1 MQQYREYRHVIQY
14 YEVDVYNQLRLNMME
29 NFLLNAAGLAAN
41 DENIGLD
48 RFYPQHISWVLT
60 HFTIELNY
68 IPLQGDTVIVTTW
81 IERNVHTFS
90 FRNYR
95 IGVVKKGSTTPITIG
110 EACSTWVLMDLIDR
124 KLVNMFAD
132 ADFSALETGE
142 SVSIEKT
149 KRLKPMAEQPDIE
162 IKRTIAYSD
171 LDYNGHCNSCKYL
184 EIFLDTYPDF
194 LQGLKCFRIDMVYT
208 KEVRLGENTT
218 VRFTKESDDMLR
230 FQMNTEAGL
239 DACNALITIQ

>member
-1 MQQYREYRHVIQY
+1 MQQYREYRHVVQY

-60 HFTIELNY
+60 HFSIEMNY

-95 IGVVKKGSTTPITIG
+95 IDVLKKGSTDPITIG

-124 KLVNMFAD
+124 KLVNMFSD

-149 KRLKPMAEQPDIE
+149 KRLKPMTEQPDIE
-162 IKRTIAYSD
+162 VKRTIAYSD

-194 LQGLKCFRIDMVYT
+194 LQGLNRFRIDMVYT
-208 KEVRLGENTT
+208 KEVRLGENTI
-218 VRFTKESDDMLR
+218 VRFAKESDTSLR

-239 DACNALITIQ
+239 DACNALITF